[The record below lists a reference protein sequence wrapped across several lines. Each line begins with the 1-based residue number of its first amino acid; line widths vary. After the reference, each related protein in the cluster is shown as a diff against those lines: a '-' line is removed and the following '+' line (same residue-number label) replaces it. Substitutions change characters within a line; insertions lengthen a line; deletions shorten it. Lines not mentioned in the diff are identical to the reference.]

1 MTPLFPA
8 QRAAEEFERV
18 LSGTAD
24 DAVAARYAELRDAV
38 EQLRTLP
45 EVTPRAEF
53 VGDLVDI
60 EPDVVAE
67 TLARVTHAA
76 LFGS

>member
-8 QRAAEEFERV
+8 QRAAEEFDQV

-24 DAVAARYAELRDAV
+24 PAVAARYAELLDAV
-38 EQLRTLP
+38 EQLHALP

-53 VGDLVDI
+53 VGDLRSRLMTA
-60 EPDVVAE
+60 AE
-67 TLARVTHAA
+67 TELVRRRAHAPP
-76 LFGS
+76 